1 MPPLVSVVI
10 PTRDSPATLRR
21 ALQSLARQDY
31 AHFEV
36 IVVDDGS
43 SLSVWHEYRRWWAEF
58 DGRFQLLLPVAPGIP
73 GTRQS
78 ASRNRGLRAAQGRYL
93 AFLDHDD
100 EWTTSDVLSAAV
112 TALESTRADYFFAN
126 MESVRNGVVEL
137 PAAFP
142 RAPRLVT
149 GCRLPAL
156 PEIYRVDPP
165 ALRQLLLHHT
175 VHVNTTIIRRDLL
188 NRVGGFVERLHY
200 YEDLEFMLRLAD
212 AARKIL
218 YRADVTARYHLPSG
232 NCLTLAQ
239 TRLER
244 ALQGV
249 YACQHARSVCQSP
262 SVRQCARARQSWLLR
277 RELAAPLRQQGRARE
292 AFWYALEAACV
303 YPTLA
308 GAGEVLKGLARA
320 IGWEKNRGGEL
331 SPPPPVAEATAR
343 KAA

>member
-1 MPPLVSVVI
+1 MSTLVSVVI

-43 SLSVWHEYRRWWAEF
+43 SLTTWHEYRHWWTEF
-58 DGRFQLLLPVAPGIP
+58 DDRFRLILPVAPGIP

-78 ASRNRGLRAAQGRYL
+78 ASRNRGLRVAQGRYL

-100 EWTTSDVLSAAV
+100 EWTTSNVLSTAV
-112 TALESTRADYFFAN
+112 TALEAVRADYYFAN
-126 MESVRNGVVEL
+126 MESVRNGNVEL
-137 PAAFP
+137 PTAFP
-142 RAPRLVT
+142 KAPRLSS
-149 GCRLPAL
+149 GCRLPTSS
-156 PEIYRVDPP
+156 EIFRVDPP

-188 NRVGGFVERLHY
+188 ERAGGFVERLHY
-200 YEDLEFMLRLAD
+200 YEDLDFMLRLAD

-218 YRADVTARYHLPSG
+218 YRADVTARYHLPVG

-262 SVRQCARARQSWLLR
+262 LVRQCARARQSWLLR
-277 RELAAPLRQQGRARE
+277 RELAGPLRQEGRSRE

-303 YPTLA
+303 YPTLG
-308 GAGEVLKGLARA
+308 GAGDVLKGLFRA
-320 IGWEKNRGGEL
+320 GWSDKYRTEE
-331 SPPPPVAEATAR
+331 SPPPPVAEVATR